1 MFSPMKL
8 AAVVALALTS
18 FALPAAAA
26 PAANIDSLAIKLAA
40 ANDAEPVQ
48 WRRHGH
54 GHGHGR
60 GYARGRGWG
69 YGAAFGTGLI
79 IGAAPYYYAPRPYYY
94 SEPYYYARPYYPPSD
109 AVAYCMQRFRSY
121 DPYSGTYLGYDG
133 FRHPCP

>member
-8 AAVVALALTS
+8 AAAVAALALIS
-18 FALPAAAA
+18 FAFPATAA
-26 PAANIDSLAIKLAA
+26 PAANIDSAAIKLAA
-40 ANDAEPVQ
+40 PNDVESIQ
-48 WRRHGH
+48 WRRHRH
-54 GHGHGR
+54 

-94 SEPYYYARPYYPPSD
+94 SEPFYFGRPYYPPSD

-121 DPYSGTYLGYDG
+121 DLYSGTYLGYDG